1 MNPNRSK
8 YVVNDLE
15 WIRVFQS
22 EPARLNRYQRI
33 RYESGSCSSSIDVVD
48 NESTNLLWIRELAL
62 NPWLG
67 KLIYVDS
74 NNTGMPYTYHVC
86 VHVFMCKIISD
97 MYYYDLKIILRTDV
111 FMTKWHK
118 SNHHDC
124 FESRG
129 LIWIV
134 VIKLNHCD
142 LRWYR
147 VIEALSSGALFLY
160 T

>member
-33 RYESGSCSSSIDVVD
+33 RFESGSCSSIDVVD

-74 NNTGMPYTYHVC
+74 NNTGIPYTYYVC
-86 VHVFMCKIISD
+86 VHVFMCKIISY
-97 MYYYDLKIILRTDV
+97 MYYYDLKIITETYVL
-111 FMTKWHK
+111 MTEWHK
-118 SNHHDC
+118 SNRNDC
-124 FESRG
+124 YESRG

-134 VIKLNHCD
+134 VINLNHWD
-142 LRWYR
+142 LRWNR
-147 VIEALSSGALFLY
+147 VIKSLNRCTLLLY